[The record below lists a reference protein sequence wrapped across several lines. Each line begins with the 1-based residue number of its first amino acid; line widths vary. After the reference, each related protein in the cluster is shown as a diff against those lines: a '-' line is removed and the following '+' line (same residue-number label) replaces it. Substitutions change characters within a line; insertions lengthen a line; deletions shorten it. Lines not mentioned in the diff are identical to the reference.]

1 MEKGRFE
8 ARLRLLLVDY
18 LSSTNT
24 RTMTPVRKHILQLV
38 VFLYGEENFDQLGRF
53 SYSKN
58 KEVADQQRKYVNYV
72 RLSLYGGIE
81 ETHGDRDGLDH
92 PPEDVGAAPPV
103 PGQQCKQKKTH
114 PKLVDPATNK
124 ETVGQIKYSAKEP
137 TRNKKGELVFPDFPE
152 FHPNM
157 TPKEVLQAGSFGGT
171 YFRPIYSSVTGK
183 QYKDEA
189 FLELPNDWTEGLNI
203 KKKVTSSK
211 YDEAVNTYKV
221 KCGGSLEM
229 WEESGWIHKQDP
241 YGWFQWYCRFYQGR
255 RSADDERQVGRWLR
269 CAGPTGRWK
278 NNLIMKCYRGG
289 AQYNDPNI
297 SPVVRQT
304 LQHWGYRLTEDD
316 YQAKVKQLKR
326 KRVV

>member
-1 MEKGRFE
+1 MPKRKSTEVGKSP
-8 ARLRLLLVDY
+8 
-18 LSSTNT
+18 SSTT
-24 RTMTPVRKHILQLV
+24 KRPKTASSKEIKSTEKSPRKTKLPGVTQKSPSMNKV
-38 VFLYGEENFDQLGRF
+38 STKKSAVKKKA
-53 SYSKN
+53 SPKTSASKIATSS
-58 KEVADQQRKYVNYV
+58 KAAKGKKKSQSAKSD
-72 RLSLYGGIE
+72 
-81 ETHGDRDGLDH
+81 DDDDD
-92 PPEDVGAAPPV
+92 DVGEV
-103 PGQQCKQKKTH
+103 SSSKQKKTY

-124 ETVGQIKYSAKEP
+124 ETVGLIKYSAKEP

-189 FLELPNDWTEGLNI
+189 LLELPSDFTEGLNR
-203 KKKVTSSK
+203 KKMVTSSK
-211 YDEAVNTYKV
+211 YDEGVNTYKV

-241 YGWFQWYCRFYQGR
+241 YGWFQWYCRFYGGR

-326 KRVV
+326 KRVM